1 MSSDTEKK
9 KYEIDGEAA
18 TEVQNRL
25 ANAEYALEILH
36 DRSHD
41 RLEKLLNGITS
52 HYRIVKNRSVLE
64 KVHAGCKNPHDEL
77 LKNSDAAGTIIS
89 SFKDGE
95 IDLQVFSIDINQAE
109 LLSRSKRELAALIF
123 QAIGLTAP
131 TEPTATIPSVQD
143 NPTKK

>member
-1 MSSDTEKK
+1 MSPSEEKK

-18 TEVQNRL
+18 HEVQDRL

-36 DRSHD
+36 DRRHD

-52 HYRIVKNRSVLE
+52 HYRIVNDRDALE
-64 KVHAGCKNPHDEL
+64 KVHQGCKNPHQEL
-77 LKNSDAAGTIIS
+77 LKNSKAAGSIRS

-95 IDLQVFSIDINQAE
+95 IDIQVFSIDINQAE

-123 QAIGLTAP
+123 QAIGLTVP
-131 TEPTATIPSVQD
+131 TEPVVAVPPV
-143 NPTKK
+143 KK